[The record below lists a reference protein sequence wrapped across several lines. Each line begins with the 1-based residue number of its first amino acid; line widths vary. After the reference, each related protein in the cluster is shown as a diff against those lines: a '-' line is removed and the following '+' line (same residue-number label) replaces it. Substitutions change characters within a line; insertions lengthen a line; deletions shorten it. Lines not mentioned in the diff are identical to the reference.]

1 MSNSTCIVY
10 LAGPMTGLPD
20 YNRPAFAA
28 AADALAGHAGAVLSP
43 HILPPTCLPYAS
55 YMDITMAMV
64 RACDIVHCLPG
75 WAASKGAS
83 AEIAYARCLGKIIMG
98 AEA

>member
-1 MSNSTCIVY
+1 MSNSASIVY

-20 YNRPAFAA
+20 YNRPAFAEA
-28 AADALAGHAGAVLSP
+28 AAFFRGHARAVLSP
-43 HILPPTCLPYAS
+43 HTLPDGMPYAS

-64 RACDIVHCLPG
+64 RACHIVHCLPG
-75 WAASKGAS
+75 WSASKGAS
-83 AEIAYARCLGKIIMG
+83 AEIAYARCLGKGIMG